1 MNQNEMLN
9 IASVFVYNHKELFI
23 EEYVTDGIF
32 FGQTR
37 EEALVKAENLYNE
50 ISDIVMKQL

>member
-23 EEYVTDGIF
+23 EEYVTNKQL
-32 FGQTR
+32 FGKRTDEAY
-37 EEALVKAENLYNE
+37 EEAERIYNKFVFH
-50 ISDIVMKQL
+50 IVSQF